1 MKKCPLLFPAIH
13 QPFKSRVALLVQCN
27 DFPVKIQ
34 QNGVVLETQL
44 SEYVPVLLADRIQL
58 QVILNLIMNAIEA
71 MSGVGEGPRELLVRS
86 GTDGSEHVA
95 ISVQCR
101 TQVWGLIR
109 RAWNISSRPSIRPS
123 LREWGWGSRSAAR
136 LLRITAGGCGRSA
149 NPDKGATFQFTLPTG
164 GGNQHD

>member
-1 MKKCPLLFPAIH
+1 LKKCPLLFPAIH

-44 SEYVPVLLADRIQL
+44 SEHVPVLLADRIQL
-58 QVILNLIMNAIEA
+58 QQVILNLIMNAIEA
-71 MSGVGEGPRELLVRS
+71 MSGVGGGPRELLVRS

-95 ISVQCR
+95 ISVQDS
-101 TQVWGLIR
+101 GLGLD
-109 RAWNISSRPSIRPS
+109 PKS
-123 LREWGWGSRSAAR
+123 LEHLFEAFYTTKPQGMGMGLAISRSIVENHGGR
-136 LLRITAGGCGRSA
+136 LWASA